1 MGGASLS
8 AKRRSGGD
16 TMKRIVTVMV
26 LMLGLACSRTAVGE
40 NSKRIVL
47 PNPRLL
53 RCNSSDCYQMWLE
66 KTFEANGVFP
76 KQFSVDM
83 NGNCLYG
90 MTALYDKSVPIE
102 DITAAID
109 EQYGKWAIP
118 EFEKL
123 PLKLWRVEPEKFAIQ
138 LSTADKQDEKRNRA
152 DAGTKRAIYIAFGGM
167 SACNG
172 R

>member
-1 MGGASLS
+1 
-8 AKRRSGGD
+8 
-16 TMKRIVTVMV
+16 MKRIVTMLV
-26 LMLGLACSRTAVGE
+26 LMLGLACSRTAIGE

-53 RCNSSDCYQMWLE
+53 RCNYSDCYQMWLE
-66 KTFEANGVFP
+66 KTFGANGVFP

-109 EQYGKWAIP
+109 EQYGKWAISEP
-118 EFEKL
+118 EKL

-138 LSTADKQDEKRNRA
+138 LSTASKQDEKRKIA
-152 DAGTKRAIYIAFGGM
+152 DAGTKQVLYIAFGGR
-167 SACNG
+167 SACNAP
-172 R
+172 